1 MILQI
6 RLISI
11 ILYNSKYCLIV
22 MIVII
27 EIITITVMM
36 IIVISVII
44 V

>member
-1 MILQI
+1 MILYI

-11 ILYNSKYCLIV
+11 MLYNFKYCLIV
-22 MIVII
+22 II
-27 EIITITVMM
+27 GITIITVIM